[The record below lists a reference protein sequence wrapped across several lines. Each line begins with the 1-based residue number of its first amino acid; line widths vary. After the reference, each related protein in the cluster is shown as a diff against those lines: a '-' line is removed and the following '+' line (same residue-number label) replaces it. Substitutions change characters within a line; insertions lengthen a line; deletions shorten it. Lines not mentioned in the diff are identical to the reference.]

1 MIRAARH
8 NKIKSLLEEE
18 GVVSIADLA
27 AKCDTS
33 AVTIRRDLAMLEDEG
48 QLARTYGGAIAL
60 IAPDKMMA
68 PYDVR
73 VKEFTKEKLSV
84 ANKAAEFIKN
94 GDNLII
100 SAGTTMHALA
110 LQLKRHE
117 NLKVVTNG
125 LAVAMELAI
134 APGAQVLMIGGAVDS
149 KELATV
155 GSLAEEL
162 AQSIHVPKAFLGVF
176 AVSIEH
182 GISVHSP
189 VEAEIN
195 RRFVNSAQEVTV
207 VADSSKFDSQ
217 YLNPLNANFLF
228 QIADLGDI
236 HRIVTDGKINSETK
250 KSLKR
255 LGLEVVIADIH

>member
-8 NKIKSLLEEE
+8 NKIKSLLEED
-18 GVVSIADLA
+18 GVVSIASLA
-27 AKCDTS
+27 ERCKTS
-33 AVTIRRDLAMLEDEG
+33 SVTIRRDLATLEDEG
-48 QLARTYGGAIAL
+48 ELVRTYGGAIAL
-60 IAPDKMMA
+60 AAPDKMMS

-73 VKEFTKEKLSV
+73 VKEYSKEKLSV
-84 ANKAAEFIKN
+84 ANKAAEYIEN

-162 AQSIHVPKAFLGVF
+162 IQSIHVPTVAKFR
-176 AVSIEH
+176 
-182 GISVHSP
+182 
-189 VEAEIN
+189 N
-195 RRFVNSAQEVTV
+195 RVCN
-207 VADSSKFDSQ
+207 
-217 YLNPLNANFLF
+217 N
-228 QIADLGDI
+228 I
-236 HRIVTDGKINSETK
+236 
-250 KSLKR
+250 
-255 LGLEVVIADIH
+255 

>member
-8 NKIKSLLEEE
+8 KKIKSLLKDE

-27 AKCDTS
+27 ETCETS
-33 AVTIRRDLAMLEDEG
+33 AVTIRRDLGVLEDQG
-48 QLARTYGGAIAL
+48 QLLRTYGGAIAL
-60 IAPDKMMA
+60 IAPDTIMP

-73 VKEFTKEKLSV
+73 AREYTDVKLSIT
-84 ANKAAEFIKN
+84 KLAAKYIEN

-110 LQLKRHE
+110 LQLKHHK

-125 LAVAMELAI
+125 LAVAMEI
-134 APGAQVLMIGGAVDS
+134 VESQDSRVLMIGGAVDS

-155 GSLAEEL
+155 GQLAEETIRD
-162 AQSIHVPKAFLGVF
+162 IHATKAFLSVF
-176 AVSIEH
+176 AVSIEN

-195 RRFVNSAQEVTV
+195 RRFVESANEITV
-207 VADSSKFDSQ
+207 VADSSKFESPSSNMFDV
-217 YLNPLNANFLF
+217 NFMF
-228 QIADLGDI
+228 KVADLSEI
-236 HRIVTDGKINSETK
+236 NRIVTDSDIDRQLK
-250 KSLKR
+250 KKLEK
-255 LGLEVVIADIH
+255 LGLEVIIAELG